1 MKSTYSYNDV
11 PIIMKNISF
20 IKSLRDK
27 GFTYRENTGR
37 YANGFFFVHSGSI
50 RYDFYKAGGK
60 IDRRVWKRGDC
71 YYIPEGTPYK
81 AVYTED
87 GTELYIANFSIR
99 EGSMPSEFREP
110 LKLPIY
116 DAERVFFTL
125 FDPKKMGATFEA
137 RSFFGMGRIYTILFY
152 AINSLA
158 EASPKYARLVPA
170 LEEIN
175 RRYEVQQKISYY
187 ADLCG
192 MSETGFRRLFK
203 EYTGLSPVDYRNRLR
218 LEQADRL
225 IATGEYLVEEA
236 ALSVGFT
243 NQSFFCREYRK
254 MFGHSP
260 LGKE

>member
-11 PIIMKNISF
+11 PIIIKNISF
-20 IKSLRDK
+20 IKSQRNK
-27 GFTYRENTGR
+27 GFTYKESVGR
-37 YANGFFFVHSGSI
+37 YSNAFFFVRSGSI
-50 RYDFYKAGGK
+50 RYDFYKAEGK
-60 IDRRVWKRGDC
+60 SDRRVWKTGDC

-81 AVYTED
+81 AVYAED
-87 GTELYIANFSIR
+87 GTELYIANFSIS
-99 EGSMPSEFREP
+99 EGSMPSEFDGP

-116 DAERVFFTL
+116 DAERIFSTL
-125 FDPKKMGATFEA
+125 FDPKKMGSTFEA
-137 RSFFGMGRIYTILFY
+137 RSFFSTGRMYTILFY

-158 EASPKYARLVPA
+158 EASPKYARLAPA
-170 LEEIN
+170 LDEIN
-175 RRYEVQQKISYY
+175 RNYALKQKISYY
-187 ADLCG
+187 ADLCK

-243 NQSFFCREYRK
+243 NKSFFCREYRK

-260 LGKE
+260 LGR